1 MGSKRVYNLDDDTL
15 NRYLEMDKAIDRD
28 VTFEH
33 YPRVSRRSPNGYHQW
48 KSTYILSGGDTVDN
62 LFLTLKSMRNIDY
75 TYHSFLLSYR
85 HQNVENLIYQLEI
98 YPDDEL
104 SHREPNGESIFGS
117 HTHHLREVKLTR
129 PDGYSN
135 FTWYE
140 WLEYFKQHT
149 HITLNGKIIEAFDGE
164 LNL

>member
-1 MGSKRVYNLDDDTL
+1 MGSKRNYNLDADTL
-15 NRYLEMDKAIDRD
+15 NRYLEIDKVIDRD

-33 YPRVSRRSPNGYHQW
+33 YPRVSKRTPSGYRQW

-85 HQNVENLIYQLEI
+85 HLNVENLIYQLEI
-98 YPDDEL
+98 YPDDEP
-104 SHREPNGESIFGS
+104 SHREPDGTTIFGA
-117 HTHHLREVKLTR
+117 HTHHLTQVKLTR
-129 PDGYSN
+129 PNGHSN

-149 HITLNGKIIEAFDGE
+149 NIIFNGKITEAFDGE
-164 LNL
+164 LSL